1 MKSLPAM
8 VGCFFALAPFLS
20 AQVNVELT
28 LEQDQFL
35 AGESIQVGVRI
46 TNFSGQTLV
55 LGKEG
60 DWLQFAIEGRNNYIV
75 PSTGE
80 VPVQG
85 EFEVESSSVVTRRV
99 DVAPYFAL
107 TRPGRYLVTAT
118 VNLKQWDKQLVTR
131 PKTLDVIAGTK
142 LWEQEVGLSTA
153 PGQPPEV
160 RKFALQQAIHLKQMK
175 LYVRVTDQSE
185 SRLIRVFAIGPL
197 ISFSSPE
204 HQIDKSSNLHVLY
217 QTGAK
222 SFNYSV
228 VNPDGRLLVRQTYE
242 YTDTRPGLRVDR
254 AGRIFIS
261 GGARRAASDDLPTP
275 AASTN
280 DAKTPKP

>member
-1 MKSLPAM
+1 MKFWPSI
-8 VGCFFALAPFLS
+8 VGCSLALAPLVS
-20 AQVNVELT
+20 AQVSAEVT
-28 LEQDQFL
+28 LDQDQFL
-35 AGESIQVGVRI
+35 PGESLEVGVRI

-60 DWLQFAIEGRNNYIV
+60 DWVQFAIEGRNNYIV

-85 EFEVESSSVVTRRV
+85 EFEVESSTVVTRRV

-142 LWEQEVGLSTA
+142 LWEQEVGLSTT
-153 PGQPPEV
+153 PGQPPEA

-175 LYVRVTDQSE
+175 LYVRVTDQTE
-185 SRLIRVFAIGPL
+185 SRVIRVFAIGPL
-197 ISFSSPE
+197 ISFSNPE

-254 AGRIFIS
+254 DGHIFIS
-261 GGARRAASDDLPTP
+261 GGARRACSDDLPTP

>member
-1 MKSLPAM
+1 ML
-8 VGCFFALAPFLS
+8 GCFFALAPLLS

-28 LEQDQFL
+28 LDQDQFL

-55 LGKEG
+55 FGKEG
-60 DWLQFAIEGRNNYIV
+60 DWVQFAIEGRNNYIV

-85 EFEVESSSVVTRRV
+85 EFEVESSTVVTRRV

-142 LWEQEVGLSTA
+142 LWEQEVGLSTT
-153 PGQPPEV
+153 PGQPPEA
-160 RKFALQQAIHLKQMK
+160 R
-175 LYVRVTDQSE
+175 S
-185 SRLIRVFAIGPL
+185 SR
-197 ISFSSPE
+197 
-204 HQIDKSSNLHVLY
+204 SN
-217 QTGAK
+217 
-222 SFNYSV
+222 
-228 VNPDGRLLVRQTYE
+228 
-242 YTDTRPGLRVDR
+242 RP
-254 AGRIFIS
+254 
-261 GGARRAASDDLPTP
+261 
-275 AASTN
+275 ST
-280 DAKTPKP
+280 